1 MRETA
6 QPIDRG
12 LIARIF
18 VDNYP
23 LKLLSL
29 GFAVALFSIVHS
41 DQDAQRSMYLDVVA
55 LLPPPSAGKILVSSL
70 PARVKVTLRGSRS
83 RIAALEHDDFAP
95 VQMDLR
101 DPDRGFYHFDPA
113 SLGITGPFHV
123 VSIDPASVQLTWR
136 DRAERPLPV
145 RVRLH
150 GTPAAGYAVKGPIAV
165 EPATVKVSGPKDEI
179 DALHELYTEEVS
191 VDGLTAGVHER
202 RARLEP
208 LTGHISFSDQ
218 NTVAVRLEIDAQQS
232 ERMFQ
237 SLEVAVIGP
246 GDVSLRPVA
255 VQVTLRGP
263 ARALAELTPEQV
275 VPYVEP
281 QAGAAATLVES
292 LPVKLKGI
300 PETCAVARVVPDT
313 VIVKHGH

>member
-1 MRETA
+1 VRETA

-12 LIARIF
+12 WFARIV

-55 LLPPPSAGKILVSSL
+55 LLPPPSADKILVSSL

-101 DPDRGFYHFDPA
+101 DPERQFYHFDPA
-113 SLGITGPFHV
+113 ALGIAGPFHV

-136 DRAERPLPV
+136 ERAERPLPV

-150 GTPAAGYAVKGPIAV
+150 GTPAAGYVVKGPIV
-165 EPATVKVSGPKDEI
+165 VTPETVSVSGPKEEL

-191 VDGLTAGVHER
+191 VDGLSSGVHER

-208 LTGHISFSDQ
+208 LTGHVSFSGQ
-218 NTVAVRLEIDAQQS
+218 NTVALRLEIDVQQS

-246 GDVSLRPVA
+246 GDVNLRPAA

-275 VPYVEP
+275 IPYVEP
-281 QAGAAATLVES
+281 QAGPAAALVEA

-300 PETCAVARVVPDT
+300 PETCAVAHIVPST
-313 VIVKHGH
+313 VLVKHAH

>member
-1 MRETA
+1 VRETA

-12 LIARIF
+12 WMARIF

-55 LLPPPSAGKILVSSL
+55 LLPPASADKILVSSL

-101 DPDRGFYHFDPA
+101 DPERNVYHFDPA
-113 SLGITGPFHV
+113 ALGISGPFHV
-123 VSIDPASVQLTWR
+123 VSIDPVSVQLTWR
-136 DRAERPLPV
+136 ERTERPLPV

-150 GTPAAGYAVKGPIAV
+150 GTPAAGVVVKGPIV
-165 EPATVKVSGPKDEI
+165 VQPETIKVSGPKEEI

-191 VDGLTAGVHER
+191 VDGLSAGVHER
-202 RARLEP
+202 RARLDP
-208 LTGHISFSDQ
+208 LTGHVSFSGP
-218 NTVAVRLEIDAQQS
+218 NAVAIRLELDVQQS

-246 GDVSLRPVA
+246 GDVSLRPGA

-281 QAGAAATLVES
+281 QPGVAAALVES

-300 PETCAVARVVPDT
+300 PETCAVAHIVPST
-313 VIVKHGH
+313 VLAKHAH